1 MSNRI
6 VLHLKASEQ
15 VTLLPVVY
23 NHSHSGELMGVNT
36 LRDQIPVPLVIP
48 EWLFLQGI
56 SMMWRT
62 LDSQLEVGIL
72 GFRILALPLICQ
84 VTP

>member
-1 MSNRI
+1 
-6 VLHLKASEQ
+6 
-15 VTLLPVVY
+15 
-23 NHSHSGELMGVNT
+23 MGVNT